1 MKPTT
6 SAATTPPVFVTDDDI
21 RAAEAR
27 LCAALGAMRE
37 WAEAH
42 GDNPAADRGALWS
55 GYRQA
60 HETLGAFCGLD
71 AVAFGGGR

>member
-1 MKPTT
+1 MSGARPAAAWPPTV
-6 SAATTPPVFVTDDDI
+6 ATDADI
-21 RAAEAR
+21 LAAEAR
-27 LCAALGAMRE
+27 LCAALAAMRE

-42 GDNPAADRGALWS
+42 GDRPAADRGALWN

>member
-1 MKPTT
+1 MDRTT
-6 SAATTPPVFVTDDDI
+6 AATTPPVFVTEDDV

-27 LCAALGAMRE
+27 LCAALAAMRE
-37 WAEAH
+37 WSDAH
-42 GDNPAADRGALWS
+42 GDRPAADRGALWN
-55 GYRQA
+55 GYRTA